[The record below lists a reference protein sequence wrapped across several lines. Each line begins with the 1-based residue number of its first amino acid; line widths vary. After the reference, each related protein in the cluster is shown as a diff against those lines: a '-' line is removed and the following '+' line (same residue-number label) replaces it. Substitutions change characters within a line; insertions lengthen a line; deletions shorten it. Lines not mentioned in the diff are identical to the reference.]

1 MNDIKTRLAALEEAL
16 LLRKME
22 QEAPVDDLSRSLFNL
37 RQELAGLDELGR
49 SALLYELNHVDPLE
63 GTMGLDLSMEDLEKM
78 ISNLQ
83 NERNIYHERI

>member
-22 QEAPVDDLSRSLFNL
+22 QEAPVDGLSGSLL
-37 RQELAGLDELGR
+37 ELGQELAGLDTLGK

-63 GTMGLDLSMEDLEKM
+63 GTMGLDLSMEGLEKM
-78 ISNLQ
+78 IASFTD
-83 NERNIYHERI
+83 